1 MFMLFYIGYLIHVHF
16 DENFQEALNQESQF
30 APPWFVRISFP
41 IFIFALGLFF
51 GLLGIWYYYP
61 EIRPSQ
67 KKDELGPQA
76 TPYEVLIYIST
87 PDEVKVIEAIKK
99 LENKAYQFEIARY
112 TGLSKMKV
120 HRIIQRLAER
130 GIIDIE
136 KRGKYNRIS
145 LKKWVISNNKTNKN

>member
-1 MFMLFYIGYLIHVHF
+1 MFMLFYIGYIIHIHV
-16 DENFQEALNQESQF
+16 DKNFNQEISQGDIP

-61 EIRPSQ
+61 ETRPTQ
-67 KKDELGPQA
+67 KKEELGPHP
-76 TPYEVLIYIST
+76 TPYDVLIYIST

-112 TGLSKMKV
+112 SGLSKMKV
-120 HRIIQRLAER
+120 HRIIQRLLER
-130 GIIDIE
+130 GIIEVE
-136 KRGKYNRIS
+136 KRGKYNRVS
-145 LKKWVISNNKTNKN
+145 LKKWVIGEDQIK